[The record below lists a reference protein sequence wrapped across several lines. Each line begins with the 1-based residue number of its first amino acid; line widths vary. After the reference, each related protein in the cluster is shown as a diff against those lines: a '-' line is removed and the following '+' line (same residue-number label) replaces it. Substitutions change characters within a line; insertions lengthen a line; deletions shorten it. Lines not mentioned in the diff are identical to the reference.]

1 MARTRN
7 LRSTTE
13 LEPAPRSRKAL
24 VLTLACAAMAMV
36 GIDTA
41 IVNVAVPSIQRD
53 LGVTPS
59 ASQWVV
65 VAYGLVLGG
74 FLLFGGRLTDHLGRR
89 RIFVSGMAV
98 FTGASLVAGAAQGAG
113 LLIAARAVQGFGA
126 ALVAP
131 AALSLLAVTFAE
143 GRDRDRAFGIFGAV
157 GGVAGSVGV
166 VASGLLTAGPGW
178 RWAFFINVPVG
189 TAAIV
194 LALSFLVA
202 DRPQDRGTRLD
213 LSGATT
219 VTGGLLVLVYA
230 LHHAANHGLVS
241 GPTLLLFAVAGL
253 LLAAF
258 VRIEGRSEAP
268 LVPVAILRNRSLVAA
283 NIAAF
288 LAFAALLAFIFIGSL
303 LMQQALGYSP
313 TRTGLAWLATTMT
326 VFVTAMA
333 GARLAARVPV
343 RWLLVTGLSAV
354 TAGTLWLTRV
364 PADASYAVDLLPAF
378 LLVGIG
384 FGLCGPALQIGALSG
399 VAEAETGLASGLVE
413 TMREVGGAAGVA
425 VVSTVL
431 VSGSGLGGFHQAFAF
446 IGVLAGLAVV
456 VATVGFARGSRS
468 GTEQAPC
475 EPDLAELPAA

>member
-1 MARTRN
+1 MARN
-7 LRSTTE
+7 KSLRSTTHTT
-13 LEPAPRSRKAL
+13 RQGL

-74 FLLFGGRLTDHLGRR
+74 FLLFGGRMTDHVGRR
-89 RIFVSGMAV
+89 RIFISGMAT
-98 FTGASLVAGAAQGAG
+98 FTAASLVAGAAQGAG
-113 LLIAARAVQGFGA
+113 MLIAARAAQGFGA

-189 TAAIV
+189 TTAIV
-194 LALSFLVA
+194 LAVVFLSA
-202 DRPQDRGTRLD
+202 DRPEDRANRLD

-219 VTGGLLVLVYA
+219 VTGGLLLLVYA
-230 LHHAANHGLVS
+230 LHHAAQHGLVS
-241 GPTLLLFAVAGL
+241 VSALLLFAAAAL

-258 VRIEGRSEAP
+258 VRIEARSEAP
-268 LVPVAILRNRSLVAA
+268 LVPAAILRNRRLVAA
-283 NIAAF
+283 NLAAF

-313 TRTGLAWLATTMT
+313 TRTGLAWLSTTMT
-326 VFVTAMA
+326 VFATAMA
-333 GARLAARVPV
+333 GARLAARVQV
-343 RWLLVTGLSAV
+343 RWLLITGLSAV

-364 PADASYAVDLLPAF
+364 PSDASYVVDLLPAF

-399 VAEAETGLASGLVE
+399 VAETETGLASGLVE

-431 VSGSGLGGFHQAFAF
+431 VAGSGLGGFHAAFAF
-446 IGVLAGLAVV
+446 IGVLAGLGVV
-456 VATVGFARGSRS
+456 VAAAGFSGARQTPSS
-468 GTEQAPC
+468 C
-475 EPDLAELPAA
+475 EPTPERPLVDLAA

>member
-1 MARTRN
+1 MSRLRK
-7 LRSTTE
+7 LRSTTHTT
-13 LEPAPRSRKAL
+13 RRGL
-24 VLTLACAAMAMV
+24 VLALACAAMAMV

-74 FLLFGGRLTDHLGRR
+74 FLLFGGRLTDHVGRR
-89 RIFVSGMAV
+89 RIFVSGMAT
-98 FTGASLVAGAAQGAG
+98 FTAASLVAGAAQGAG
-113 LLIAARAVQGFGA
+113 LLIAARAAQGFGA

-143 GRDRDRAFGIFGAV
+143 GQERDRALGIFGAV

-178 RWAFFINVPVG
+178 RWAFLINVPVG
-189 TAAIV
+189 ATAVV
-194 LALSFLVA
+194 LALALLGA
-202 DRPQDRGTRLD
+202 DRPQDRHNRLD
-213 LSGATT
+213 LSGAST
-219 VTGGLLVLVYA
+219 VTAGLLVLVYA
-230 LHHAANHGLVS
+230 LHHAADHGLVS
-241 GPTLLLFAVAGL
+241 GAALGLFAAAAV

-258 VRIEGRSEAP
+258 VRIEARSEAP
-268 LVPVAILRNRSLVAA
+268 LVPAAILRNRRLVAA
-283 NIAAF
+283 NVAAF

-313 TRTGLAWLATTMT
+313 TRTGLAWLSTTMT
-326 VFVTAMA
+326 VFPTAMI
-333 GARLAARVPV
+333 GARLAARVQV

-354 TAGTLWLTRV
+354 TLGTLWLTRV
-364 PADASYAVDLLPAF
+364 PAEASYVVDLLPAF

-384 FGLCGPALQIGALSG
+384 FGLCSPALQIGALSG

-446 IGVLAGLAVV
+446 IAVLAGLAVA
-456 VATVGFARGSRS
+456 VATVGFARERHPEGQGSGGRATPVHRVAV
-468 GTEQAPC
+468 GQ
-475 EPDLAELPAA
+475 

>member
-1 MARTRN
+1 MARIRSPRTTNTTR
-7 LRSTTE
+7 RG
-13 LEPAPRSRKAL
+13 L
-24 VLTLACAAMAMV
+24 VLALACAAMAMV

-53 LGVTPS
+53 LGVSPS

-98 FTGASLVAGAAQGAG
+98 FTTASFVAGAAQGPG
-113 LLIAARAVQGFGA
+113 LLIAARAAQGFGA

-143 GRDRDRAFGIFGAV
+143 GKERDRAFGIFGAV

-178 RWAFFINVPVG
+178 RWAFFINIPVG

-194 LALSFLVA
+194 LALAFLAA
-202 DRPQDRGTRLD
+202 DRPEERATRLD

-219 VTGGLLVLVYA
+219 VTGGLLLLVYA
-230 LHHAANHGLVS
+230 LHHAAQHGLVS
-241 GPTLLLFAVAGL
+241 GSALLLFAAAAG

-258 VRIEGRSEAP
+258 VRIEARSEAP
-268 LVPVAILRNRSLVAA
+268 LVPAAILRNRRLVAA
-283 NIAAF
+283 NVAAF

-313 TRTGLAWLATTMT
+313 TRTGLAWLSTTMT
-326 VFVTAMA
+326 VFPAA
-333 GARLAARVPV
+333 ILGARLAARVQV

-364 PADASYAVDLLPAF
+364 PADASYTVDLLPAF

-399 VAEAETGLASGLVE
+399 VAEGETGLASGLVE

-446 IGVLAGLAVV
+446 IGVLSGLAVV
-456 VATVGFARGSRS
+456 VAIIGFARERRTEGHGS
-468 GTEQAPC
+468 GG
-475 EPDLAELPAA
+475 LATPVHKVAVGQ

>member
-1 MARTRN
+1 MAPIRSPRT
-7 LRSTTE
+7 TTHTT
-13 LEPAPRSRKAL
+13 RRGL
-24 VLTLACAAMAMV
+24 VLALACAAMAMV

-98 FTGASLVAGAAQGAG
+98 FTTASFVAGAAQGPG
-113 LLIAARAVQGFGA
+113 LLIAARAAQGFGA

-143 GRDRDRAFGIFGAV
+143 GRERDRAFGIFGAV

-178 RWAFFINVPVG
+178 RWAFFINIPVG

-194 LALSFLVA
+194 LALAFLAA
-202 DRPQDRGTRLD
+202 DRPEERATRLD

-219 VTGGLLVLVYA
+219 VTGGLLLLVYA
-230 LHHAANHGLVS
+230 LHHAAQHGLVS
-241 GPTLLLFAVAGL
+241 GPALLLFAAAGV

-258 VRIEGRSEAP
+258 VRIEARSEAP
-268 LVPVAILRNRSLVAA
+268 LVPAAILRNRRLVAA

-313 TRTGLAWLATTMT
+313 TRTGLAWLSTTMT
-326 VFVTAMA
+326 VFPAA
-333 GARLAARVPV
+333 ILGARLAARVQV

-399 VAEAETGLASGLVE
+399 VAEGETGLASGLVE

-446 IGVLAGLAVV
+446 IGVLSGLAVV
-456 VATVGFARGSRS
+456 VAAAGFARERRTEGQGS
-468 GTEQAPC
+468 GG
-475 EPDLAELPAA
+475 LATPVHKVAVGQ